1 MKLIPWCIMSTHTD
15 VPQSCATIFTVYSD
29 LVNPELFW
37 ETFKFYILVYIYI
50 DCSSVHLWTFYF
62 YKKFLFHTFN
72 QWITYYYMAR
82 QCHKNGSCVR
92 WEINSAE
99 VVPLQFIRVRPGFIK
114 FGLTRFCNHY
124 SILRDP
130 WLVTTPS
137 AHGDGQHKEKKLAT
151 FTKQTRTSYS
161 EKLLEQ
167 PCKADV

>member
-1 MKLIPWCIMSTHTD
+1 
-15 VPQSCATIFTVYSD
+15 
-29 LVNPELFW
+29 
-37 ETFKFYILVYIYI
+37 
-50 DCSSVHLWTFYF
+50 
-62 YKKFLFHTFN
+62 
-72 QWITYYYMAR
+72 MAR
-82 QCHKNGSCVR
+82 QCHKNGSCIR

-99 VVPLQFIRVRPGFIK
+99 VVLIQFIWVRPGFIK

-130 WLVTTPS
+130 WLVSTPS

-167 PCKADV
+167 PCKAEV